1 MQASNLLLN
10 YSWLGNVRALRN
22 TLLHAAIIAT
32 KPQISEDNVRT
43 ALAPTLRQAQDH
55 ILHHP
60 LNQQFSL
67 PELFAEVARH
77 YLKRALQETNGN
89 KSESEAAQLV
99 GLPRY
104 QMLTNWLT
112 KYEAE

>member
-1 MQASNLLLN
+1 M
-10 YSWLGNVRALRN
+10 RALRN
-22 TLLHAAIIAT
+22 TLLRAAIIAT

-43 ALAPTLRQAQDH
+43 ALAPALRQAQDH

-67 PELFAEVARH
+67 PELIAEVARH

-89 KSESEAAQLV
+89 KSEAAQLV
-99 GLPRY
+99 RLHSY
-104 QMLTNWLT
+104 QRWTNWLT
-112 KYEAE
+112 KYEVE